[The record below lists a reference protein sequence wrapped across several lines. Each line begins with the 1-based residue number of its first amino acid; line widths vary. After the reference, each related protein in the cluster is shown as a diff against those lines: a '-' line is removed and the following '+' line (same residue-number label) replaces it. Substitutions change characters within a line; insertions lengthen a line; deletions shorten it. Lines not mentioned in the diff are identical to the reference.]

1 MLRRAYYRTIAE
13 KYDIRR
19 HVKKKNTM
27 EKSRLIE
34 RWRATG
40 PGLVMAAAAVGA
52 SHLVASTQAGALFGW
67 QLLWL
72 IVLVNVLKYPFFRF
86 GVQYTLWHN
95 KSLVEGYQGKGRGWL
110 IAFTALNLIA
120 AVVNTAGVLL
130 LTASLL
136 QYFIPGNLSLTL
148 LCLLLLAVCLLILL
162 AGHYRV
168 LDGLS
173 RALMLV
179 LTICTLIA
187 VAIAWQNG
195 PMAPADYVSPSPW
208 QLSALAFIVATM
220 GWMPVPIELSAINSM
235 WLRSKQKLTR
245 VSLSDGLFDFNL
257 GYAVAVILAVVFVA
271 LGALL
276 QHGTEQEIAMAG
288 AAFAQQLVAMYA
300 TTIGDWA
307 RLFIAFIAFMC
318 MFGTTLAVL
327 DGYARTL
334 DESFHLLRNR
344 DGERRSWTLTAWIVA
359 QAAAGMA
366 IILFFQSA
374 LSPMLTFAMTLAFLT
389 TPFFAWL
396 NFSLVRGKGISA
408 GMNILAWI
416 GMVYLT
422 AFSLGFLVWY
432 LMN

>member
-1 MLRRAYYRTIAE
+1 MLRRAYYRTIMA
-13 KYDIRR
+13 KYDISRQV
-19 HVKKKNTM
+19 HKKNTM

-86 GVQYTLWHN
+86 GVQYTLWNN
-95 KSLVEGYQGKGRGWL
+95 KSLVEGYQDKGRGWL

-148 LCLLLLAVCLLILL
+148 LCLILLAVCLLILL

-179 LTICTLIA
+179 LTIGTLIA

-220 GWMPVPIELSAINSM
+220 GWMPVPIELSAISSM

-245 VSLSDGLFDFNL
+245 VSLADGLFDFNL

-334 DESFHLLRNR
+334 DESFHLLRKR
-344 DGERRSWTLTAWIVA
+344 GQQRRSWTLTAWILA
-359 QAAAGMA
+359 QATTGMA

-408 GMNILAWI
+408 GMNLLAWI
-416 GMVYLT
+416 GMIYLT
-422 AFSLGFLVWY
+422 AFSLLFLAWY
-432 LMN
+432 LMG

>member
-1 MLRRAYYRTIAE
+1 
-13 KYDIRR
+13 
-19 HVKKKNTM
+19 M

-34 RWRATG
+34 RWKATG

-95 KSLVEGYQGKGRGWL
+95 KSLVEGYQDKGRGWL

-220 GWMPVPIELSAINSM
+220 GWMPVPIELSAISSM

-245 VSLSDGLFDFNL
+245 VSLPDGLFDFNL
-257 GYAVAVILAVVFVA
+257 GYAVAVVLAVVFVA

-288 AAFAQQLVAMYA
+288 AAFAQQLVAMYSA
-300 TTIGDWA
+300 TIGEWA

-334 DESFHLLRNR
+334 DESFHLLLGRGKERRNR
-344 DGERRSWTLTAWIVA
+344 TLTAWIIA
-359 QAAAGMA
+359 QAVTGMA
-366 IILFFQSA
+366 VILFFQSA

-408 GMNILAWI
+408 GMTVWAWV

-422 AFSLGFLVWY
+422 AFSLVFLVWY
-432 LMN
+432 LFT

>member
-1 MLRRAYYRTIAE
+1 
-13 KYDIRR
+13 
-19 HVKKKNTM
+19 M
-27 EKSRLIE
+27 EQTRLIE

-52 SHLVASTQAGALFGW
+52 SHLVASTQSGALFGW

-72 IVLVNVLKYPFFRF
+72 IVLVNILKYPFFRF
-86 GVQYTLWHN
+86 GVQYTLSN
-95 KSLVEGYQGKGRGWL
+95 DESLVEGYLRKGRGWL
-110 IAFTALNLIA
+110 IAFTILNLIA

-136 QYFIPGNLSLTL
+136 QYFIPGNLSLTI

-173 RALMLV
+173 RLLMLV
-179 LTICTLIA
+179 LTISTFIA
-187 VAIAWQNG
+187 LVIAWNNG
-195 PMAPADYVSPSPW
+195 PMAPPDYVSQSPW

-235 WLRSKQKLTR
+235 WLRSKQRITK

-257 GYAVAVILAVVFVA
+257 GYAVAVILAVAFLA

-276 QHGTEQEIAMAG
+276 QHGTEQEIQMAG
-288 AAFAQQLVAMYA
+288 AAFAQQLVAMYSA
-300 TTIGDWA
+300 TIGEWA

-334 DESFHLLRNR
+334 NESFHLLR
-344 DGERRSWTLTAWIVA
+344 GKGHPHKHWTLTAWVLA

-366 IILFFQSA
+366 IILFFQTA

-408 GMNILAWI
+408 GMNLLAWI

-422 AFSLGFLVWY
+422 AFSVLYLTWY
-432 LMN
+432 LLA